1 VPWART
7 SAFAAAAVAGGFV
20 VLGLIG
26 ARSLRDVG
34 IIALVT
40 FVGLPAIVLGVI
52 IARRMPANPVGPLLV
67 SVGLVPCVLIGF
79 YAYERAT
86 LAEPGR
92 VQLPAAFVSLMQS
105 GSWMWLYVPAA
116 LLVLYFP
123 DGKLLPGRR
132 WRFVMIALPLE
143 ALLFT
148 LLGAV
153 STYEPPFQ
161 HVHHAF
167 GQIPKRYEVYGLLFL
182 PPLFALL
189 VASALSMRIR
199 YRSATPIVRA
209 QLKWFVLSA
218 ATVPGTLFLGWAGV
232 LLPFVGGFDFAS
244 IGLVCIF
251 FGLAAATAIAML
263 RHELYDVDRAI
274 STTLTYSLLTLGVLT
289 FWTLASFAVAI
300 AIGGRSTVAAAALAA
315 ACAVSLAPVRRRIQG
330 IVDRRFYPV
339 RQRVLAAIDE
349 LRLRT
354 HEGLARPE
362 QLEETLREAL
372 DDPALAVGYLSPES
386 GEIVDATGMPLAVD
400 RSFAAPV
407 LLGGQQVGVL
417 LPARRASPDLLRVAA
432 DASALLVEMVR
443 LRLELGHALR
453 DVESSRARLLRA
465 GYEERRRVVND
476 LHDGAQQR
484 LVSMGMSLRLAQ
496 RHLHDGTIDLDG
508 LLDQSVAELATAV
521 AELRQLAHGLRP
533 SSLDDGLDAALLA
546 LTSMVPLPVDLDVRA
561 GDLPDVV
568 STTAYYVASEGIA
581 NAIKHSQ
588 ADRLSLEVVR
598 IDEGLRVR
606 VADNGRG
613 GAVLAA
619 GAGLPGL
626 TDRVAALG
634 GSLVVHSPQG
644 RGTVLEAVLPCG
656 S

>member
-20 VLGLIG
+20 ALGLSG

-34 IIALVT
+34 IISLVA

-52 IARRMPANPVGPLLV
+52 IARRIPTNPVGPLLV
-67 SVGLVPCVLIGF
+67 CVGLVPCVMIGF
-79 YAYERAT
+79 YAYERAA

-92 VQLPAAFVSLMQS
+92 VQLPAAFVSLMQA

-132 WRFVMIALPLE
+132 WRVVMIALPVE

-167 GQIPKRYEVYGLLFL
+167 GQIPKRYEIYGLVFL
-182 PPLFALL
+182 PPLFVLL
-189 VASALSMRIR
+189 LASAFSMRIR
-199 YRSATPIVRA
+199 YRSATPIMRA
-209 QLKWFVLSA
+209 QLKWFALSA

-232 LLPFVGGFDFAS
+232 LLPVGGFDFAS
-244 IGLVCIF
+244 IGLVGIF
-251 FGLAAATAIAML
+251 FGLATATAIAML

-274 STTLTYSLLTLGVLT
+274 STTLTYSMLTLGVLT
-289 FWTLASFAVAI
+289 FWTLASFVVAL
-300 AIGGRSTVAAAALAA
+300 ALGGESTIAAAALAA
-315 ACAVSLAPVRRRIQG
+315 LCAVSLAPVRRRIQG

-339 RQRVLAAIDE
+339 RQRALAAIDE

-354 HEGLARPE
+354 HAGLARPE
-362 QLEETLREAL
+362 QLEQTLREAL
-372 DDPALAVGYLSPES
+372 GDPALAVGYLSPGS
-386 GEIVDATGMPLAVD
+386 GDVVDASGLPLAVD
-400 RSFAAPV
+400 RSFAAQV

-417 LPARRASPDLLRVAA
+417 LPARRTSPDLLRVVA

-533 SSLDDGLDAALLA
+533 SSLDDGLDSALLA

-568 STTAYYVASEGIA
+568 STTAYFVASEGIA
-581 NAIKHSQ
+581 NAIKHSE

>member
-1 VPWART
+1 ML
-7 SAFAAAAVAGGFV
+7 SGAFI
-20 VLGLIG
+20 VLGLLG
-26 ARSLRDVG
+26 SRSPRDVG
-34 IIALVT
+34 FVGIISLVT
-40 FVGLPAIVLGVI
+40 LPAIVLGVI
-52 IARRMPANPVGPLLV
+52 IALRVPTNPVGALLV
-67 SVGLVPCVLIGF
+67 CVGFVPCLLVGLQT
-79 YAYERAT
+79 YEKAA

-92 VQLPAAFVSLMQS
+92 VQLPDAVASLMQS
-105 GSWMWLYVPAA
+105 GTWLWLYATAA

-132 WRFVMIALPLE
+132 WRVVMVG
-143 ALLFT
+143 LLVESVVFT
-148 LLGAV
+148 VLGALA
-153 STYEPPFQ
+153 TYDPPFE
-161 HVHHAF
+161 HVRHAF
-167 GQIPKRYEVYGLLFL
+167 GQVPKRYEVLGLLLL
-182 PPLFALL
+182 PPFLALL
-189 VASALSMRIR
+189 IASAVSIRVR
-199 YRSATPIVRA
+199 YRSGTAKARA
-209 QLKWFVLSA
+209 QLKWFVLA
-218 ATVPGTLFLGWAGV
+218 GATIPGTLFLAWAGV
-232 LLPFVGGFDFAS
+232 LLPVVGGIDFAS
-244 IGLVCIF
+244 IGLACIYI
-251 FGLAAATAIAML
+251 GLAAATAVAML

-274 STTLTYSLLTLGVLT
+274 STTVTYSLLTVAVLT
-289 FWTLASFAVAI
+289 FWTLASFVVAI
-300 AIGGRSTVAAAALAA
+300 AVGGQSSIAAAALAA
-315 ACAVSLAPVRRRIQG
+315 LCAVSLAPVRRRIQA

-339 RQRVLAAIDE
+339 RQRALAAIDE

-354 HEGLARPE
+354 HAGLARPE

-372 DDPALAVGYLSPES
+372 DDPAFAVGYVSPED
-386 GEIVDATGMPLAVD
+386 GAVVDASGVPLAID
-400 RSFAAPV
+400 RSRAAKV
-407 LLGGQQVGVL
+407 LLGGQPVGVL
-417 LPARRASPDLLRVAA
+417 LPARPTAPNLLRNVA

-546 LTSMVPLPVDLDVRA
+546 LTSKVPLPVELDVRA

-581 NAIKHSQ
+581 NAIKHSD
-588 ADRLSLEVVR
+588 ADRLSVEVVR
-598 IDEGLRVR
+598 IDRGLRVR

-619 GAGLPGL
+619 GTGLPGL

-634 GSLVVHSPQG
+634 GSLAVHSPPG